1 MNLNL
6 DTVKQA
12 QKWGFP
18 VTKQNKFYSP
28 LVRSNVVV
36 TQILSK
42 KHLWSIL
49 GTQFM
54 FEDHLKKVPRKIN
67 KSLVLLRKLQN
78 VLPRA
83 VFITIQKAF
92 FRPHLE
98 CCGILEAVVRR
109 HSFKKVFLKIFQN
122 SQENTCARV
131 PLCNFIKKEALS
143 QVFSCGFCKI
153 YRRPL
158 ADCLWNSEEK
168 PHQEL
173 GSESL

>member
-1 MNLNL
+1 
-6 DTVKQA
+6 
-12 QKWGFP
+12 
-18 VTKQNKFYSP
+18 
-28 LVRSNVVV
+28 
-36 TQILSK
+36 
-42 KHLWSIL
+42 
-49 GTQFM
+49 M

-131 PLCNFIKKEALS
+131 PLCNFIKKEASS

-158 ADCLWNSEEK
+158 ADCL
-168 PHQEL
+168 
-173 GSESL
+173 

>member
-1 MNLNL
+1 
-6 DTVKQA
+6 
-12 QKWGFP
+12 
-18 VTKQNKFYSP
+18 
-28 LVRSNVVV
+28 
-36 TQILSK
+36 
-42 KHLWSIL
+42 
-49 GTQFM
+49 M

-131 PLCNFIKKEALS
+131 PLCNFIKKRLRHRCFPVDFAKFTE
-143 QVFSCGFCKI
+143 
-153 YRRPL
+153 
-158 ADCLWNSEEK
+158 DLWPTACEILKKNLTK
-168 PHQEL
+168 N
-173 GSESL
+173 